1 MEASLD
7 EDAARQLGLEK
18 FRKAVDAWRNSVTPV
33 VDFERRAVDA
43 LYAMRDA
50 LTAVN
55 RVQNMLLNSE
65 VRAHLKEIGHD
76 ADACNSYLTDVK
88 RSFDNTRKAY
98 KKTFFGDAS

>member
-1 MEASLD
+1 MEAGLD

-18 FRKAVDAWRNSVTPV
+18 YRKAVDAWRSSVDPV

-50 LTAVN
+50 ITAVN
-55 RVQNMLLNSE
+55 RIQNMLLNID
-65 VRAHLKEIGHD
+65 VRTHLKASGHD

-98 KKTFFGDAS
+98 KKTFFGDDS

>member
-1 MEASLD
+1 MATLLPSTR
-7 EDAARQLGLEK
+7 ARQTFEAHGGVLRTSEALRLGVHP
-18 FRKAVDAWRNSVTPV
+18 AT
-33 VDFERRAVDA
+33 